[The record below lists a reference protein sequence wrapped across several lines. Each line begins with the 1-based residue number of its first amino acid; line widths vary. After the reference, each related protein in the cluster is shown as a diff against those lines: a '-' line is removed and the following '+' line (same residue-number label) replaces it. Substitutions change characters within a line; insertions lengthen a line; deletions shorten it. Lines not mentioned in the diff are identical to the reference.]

1 MTRKLWSKGI
11 HVGHPN
17 IDGAID
23 TEFIRSNFPDR
34 YRVKDQ
40 QGIVNPDS
48 MLKRIGKSTSNH
60 AMPGRMK
67 QSCGLGWKAGKPS
80 VIFKK

>member
-1 MTRKLWSKGI
+1 
-11 HVGHPN
+11 
-17 IDGAID
+17 
-23 TEFIRSNFPDR
+23 
-34 YRVKDQ
+34 VKDQ

-48 MLKRIGKSTSNH
+48 MPKRIGKSTSNH

-80 VIFKK
+80 VIF